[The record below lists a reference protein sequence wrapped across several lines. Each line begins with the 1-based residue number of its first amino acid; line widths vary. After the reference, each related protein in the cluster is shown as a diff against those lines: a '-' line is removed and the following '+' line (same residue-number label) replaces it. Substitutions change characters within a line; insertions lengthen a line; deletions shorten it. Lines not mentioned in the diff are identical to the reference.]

1 MLRALK
7 SILVA
12 GCVFTT
18 VINGVVIYDAINSIA
33 HADETYTQTFG
44 AMPQQY
50 GDPDQTQTEDTTHAD
65 GSHTTRTCVTHKFG
79 PGMGWSTDCNDD

>member
-1 MLRALK
+1 MMRVIK

-33 HADETYTQTFG
+33 HAQ
-44 AMPQQY
+44 A
-50 GDPDQTQTEDTTHAD
+50 
-65 GSHTTRTCVTHKFG
+65 R
-79 PGMGWSTDCNDD
+79 

>member
-1 MLRALK
+1 MRVIK

-33 HADETYTQTFG
+33 HA
-44 AMPQQY
+44 
-50 GDPDQTQTEDTTHAD
+50 
-65 GSHTTRTCVTHKFG
+65 GSILHWTGR
-79 PGMGWSTDCNDD
+79 PYLR

>member
-18 VINGVVIYDAINSIA
+18 VINGVVIYDAVNSIA
-33 HADETYTQTFG
+33 HASAWD
-44 AMPQQY
+44 
-50 GDPDQTQTEDTTHAD
+50 
-65 GSHTTRTCVTHKFG
+65 G
-79 PGMGWSTDCNDD
+79 PGDHTYDDMGSSNGGVILALIVFAFAVYGFYKFATRND